1 MVIVV
6 QAAEQAE
13 LTVEMQLQVPAA
25 VVEVGEE
32 SGSRTWGR
40 NKCLDQSEEV
50 RRIDGVAGQA

>member
-25 VVEVGEE
+25 VVEVGEMV
-32 SGSRTWGR
+32 
-40 NKCLDQSEEV
+40 EV
-50 RRIDGVAGQA
+50 GDKGEAGPS

>member
-25 VVEVGEE
+25 VVEVGVMV
-32 SGSRTWGR
+32 
-40 NKCLDQSEEV
+40 EV
-50 RRIDGVAGQA
+50 KAKGEAGPS